1 MIFLYYESNDYQ
13 VISYY
18 WLWYGGV
25 GLISAGVAYVAYKFF
40 TDPAFIGDLV
50 GPGAPRGTGTVVH
63 GRGPKLTVTDT
74 DGITAPVASGSNIG
88 FFTLA
93 LGRKIINLPNNVLSA
108 LNPLNYITSARDHD
122 LQHANFLER
131 QRSVNIQNRTL
142 FPFTEN
148 NPFDPWY
155 KKLRIYFF
163 SETAQETKDR
173 REILP
178 LFDSAYE
185 DIKVRRRKYSF
196 VSGTTTP
203 GSGMSTPGSGKT
215 TPGSSILGLD
225 TDQPFFEQVVSVNRG
240 WPVAR
245 VLELK
250 LSELDSLREQAAVKT
265 KSHKLPIPSAF

>member
-1 MIFLYYESNDYQ
+1 M
-13 VISYY
+13 
-18 WLWYGGV
+18 
-25 GLISAGVAYVAYKFF
+25 
-40 TDPAFIGDLV
+40 
-50 GPGAPRGTGTVVH
+50 
-63 GRGPKLTVTDT
+63 
-74 DGITAPVASGSNIG
+74 
-88 FFTLA
+88 
-93 LGRKIINLPNNVLSA
+93 SA
-108 LNPLNYITSARDHD
+108 LNPFNYTTSAREHD